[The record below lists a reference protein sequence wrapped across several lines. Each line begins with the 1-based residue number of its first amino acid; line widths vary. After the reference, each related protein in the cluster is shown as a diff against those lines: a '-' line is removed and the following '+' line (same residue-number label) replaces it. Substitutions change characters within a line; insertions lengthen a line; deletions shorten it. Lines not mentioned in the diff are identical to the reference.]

1 MYSLLFLSTLVF
13 LKITCCATA
22 IFFFLIII
30 RGCECEC
37 ECECAR
43 ACVVCVV
50 MVLGCCARKVGLMG
64 AWVGLWI
71 KA

>member
-1 MYSLLFLSTLVF
+1 MLQLF
-13 LKITCCATA
+13 
-22 IFFFLIII
+22 FFFLIII
-30 RGCECEC
+30 RGC

>member
-22 IFFFLIII
+22 IFFFFLIII
-30 RGCECEC
+30 RGCEC

>member
-30 RGCECEC
+30 RG
-37 ECECAR
+37 CECAR